1 MLEKLYNN
9 QTTNKQ
15 KQQQQQQQQ
24 QQTTN
29 GTCYPGVTI
38 LENYKSTTLAP
49 RPLPDF
55 VSQLWRKIRRRPG
68 IIAMSW
74 VGNGGHG

>member
-9 QTTNKQ
+9 QTNKQTNK
-15 KQQQQQQQQ
+15 QQQ

-38 LENYKSTTLAP
+38 LEKYQSTTLVP

-55 VSQLWRKIRRRPG
+55 VSQP
-68 IIAMSW
+68 
-74 VGNGGHG
+74 

>member
-9 QTTNKQ
+9 QTTNKNNNNNNNNN
-15 KQQQQQQQQ
+15 K

-38 LENYKSTTLAP
+38 LEYYKSNTLVP

-55 VSQLWRKIRRRPG
+55 VSQPWRKIRRRPG